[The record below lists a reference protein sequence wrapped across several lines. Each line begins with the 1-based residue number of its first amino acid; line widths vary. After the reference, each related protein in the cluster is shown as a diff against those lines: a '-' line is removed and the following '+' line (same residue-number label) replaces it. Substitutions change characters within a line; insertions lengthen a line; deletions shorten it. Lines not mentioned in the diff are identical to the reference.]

1 MSYSMQV
8 EQAQAVR
15 QSRWMDRDD
24 LLSTAMALF
33 CIGMLVLDLFGLSN
47 RWPWFGTL
55 FYLML
60 LALVVLLPSN
70 ILLSIVTLKNNLG
83 MAEER
88 RSIVLPI
95 FNLMLG
101 LVQLGLLW
109 QVASLISS
117 MFGWFSS

>member
-1 MSYSMQV
+1 MQV

-15 QSRWMDRDD
+15 HSRWIDRDD

-33 CIGMLVLDLFGLSN
+33 CIGMLVLDVFGLKN
-47 RWPWFGTL
+47 HWPWFGTL

-117 MFGWFSS
+117 MFGWSSS